1 MKYYTKITVRFLLLQ
16 LIVFAVMFAYLFF
29 VNLLPIASC
38 SYSFSD
44 LKEIGSMIFLPSF
57 CVSFLNG
64 SLISLFLYG
73 FLIVDHEHSCLFS
86 VKIIPFFIS
95 LLFFILFF
103 CLWHPN
109 WENSSVRYKDNDA
122 RFFVDSGAFFQYYGV
137 PKARFS
143 QDEFETLLNKVSR
156 KDKKLLIKNYTHN
169 RVDGDF
175 LLNEDV
181 LAVDRFLL
189 RRCLSLNNETEN
201 SKLFFGRVEKDCIY
215 DAIISLPEQV
225 LSFEK
230 LSPVFHSYDKMEILI
245 PIGNGKEA
253 KRFVFEKKQNAFF
266 SNSHYLFMSNLIYR
280 NNEMIL
286 LFFNMYSLVS
296 IGLWMVITF
305 MILTFSGWIYIKEY
319 PLISFVLNF
328 LLMVAFYLCV
338 PPILEWCHV
347 IVKNFSS
354 ELFIKLRY
362 IIFFFV
368 FSGILFVINIAR
380 WFSYKKDKKI

>member
-16 LIVFAVMFAYLFF
+16 LIVFAVMFAYLFS

-44 LKEIGSMIFLPSF
+44 LKEIGRMIFLPSF
-57 CVSFLNG
+57 CVSFLNS
-64 SLISLFLYG
+64 SLISLFLYA

-103 CLWHPN
+103 CLWHPDL
-109 WENSSVRYKDNDA
+109 ENSSVHYKDNDA
-122 RFFVDSGAFFQYYGV
+122 RFFVDSGAFFQYYDDL
-137 PKARFS
+137 KKQFS
-143 QDEFETLLNKVSR
+143 QDDFETLINKVSR
-156 KDKKLLIKNYTHN
+156 KDKKLLMKNYSQN

-175 LLNEDV
+175 LLNEDL

-215 DAIISLPEQV
+215 DAVISLPKQV

-230 LSPVFHSYDKMEILI
+230 LPIVFRSYDKMELLV
-245 PIGNGKEA
+245 PVGSEMKS
-253 KRFVFEKKQNAFF
+253 FVFEKKQNALF
-266 SNSHYLFMSNLIYR
+266 SNSRYLFVAALVYK

-286 LFFNMYSLVS
+286 PFFNMYSIVS

-305 MILTFSGWIYIKEY
+305 MILTLSGWIYIKEY
-319 PLISFVLNF
+319 PLISVVFNF
-328 LLMVAFYLCV
+328 LLMIAFYLCV
-338 PPILEWCHV
+338 PPILEWYHV
-347 IVKNFSS
+347 IVENFSS
-354 ELFIKLRY
+354 EIFVKLRY

-380 WFSYKKDKKI
+380 WVSYKKDKKV

>member
-16 LIVFAVMFAYLFF
+16 LIVFAVMFAYLFS

-44 LKEIGSMIFLPSF
+44 LKEIGRMIFLPSF
-57 CVSFLNG
+57 CVSFLNS
-64 SLISLFLYG
+64 SLISLFLYA

-103 CLWHPN
+103 CLWHPDL
-109 WENSSVRYKDNDA
+109 ENSSVHYKDNDA
-122 RFFVDSGAFFQYYGV
+122 RFFVDSGAFFQYYDDL
-137 PKARFS
+137 KKQFS
-143 QDEFETLLNKVSR
+143 QDDFETLINKVSR
-156 KDKKLLIKNYTHN
+156 KDKKLLMKNYSQN

-175 LLNEDV
+175 LLNEDL

-215 DAIISLPEQV
+215 DVVISLPEQV

-230 LSPVFHSYDKMEILI
+230 LPIVFRSYDKMELLV
-245 PIGNGKEA
+245 PVGSEMKS
-253 KRFVFEKKQNAFF
+253 FVFEKKQNALF
-266 SNSHYLFMSNLIYR
+266 SNSRYLFVAALVYK

-286 LFFNMYSLVS
+286 PFFNMYSIVS

-305 MILTFSGWIYIKEY
+305 MILTLSGWIYIKEY
-319 PLISFVLNF
+319 PLISVVFNF
-328 LLMVAFYLCV
+328 LLMIAFYLCV
-338 PPILEWCHV
+338 PPILEWYHV
-347 IVKNFSS
+347 IVENFSS
-354 ELFIKLRY
+354 EIFVKLRY

-380 WFSYKKDKKI
+380 WVSYKKDKKV

>member
-1 MKYYTKITVRFLLLQ
+1 MKYYAKITVRFLLLH

-29 VNLLPIASC
+29 VNLLPITSC

-44 LKEIGSMIFLPSF
+44 LKEIGRMIFLPSF
-57 CVSFLNG
+57 CVSFLNS
-64 SLISLFLYG
+64 SLISLFLYA

-103 CLWHPN
+103 CLWHPD
-109 WENSSVRYKDNDA
+109 WENSWVHYKNNDA
-122 RFFVDSGAFFQYYGV
+122 RFFVDSGAFFQYYDDL
-137 PKARFS
+137 KKQFN
-143 QDEFETLLNKVSR
+143 QDDFEALISKVS
-156 KDKKLLIKNYTHN
+156 KKEKKLLMKNYSQN

-175 LLNEDV
+175 LLNEDDL

-189 RRCLSLNNETEN
+189 RKCLSLNNETEN
-201 SKLFFGRVEKDCIY
+201 CKLFFGRVEKDCVY
-215 DAIISLPEQV
+215 DVVISLPEHV
-225 LSFEK
+225 LSFDT
-230 LSPVFHSYDKMEILI
+230 LPIVFHSYDKMELVV
-245 PIGNGKEA
+245 PLENGTKS
-253 KRFVFEKKQNAFF
+253 FVFEKKQNALF
-266 SNSHYLFMSNLIYR
+266 SNSRYLFVAALVYK

-286 LFFNMYSLVS
+286 PFFNMYSLVS

-319 PLISFVLNF
+319 PLISVVFNV
-328 LLMVAFYLCV
+328 LLMIAFYLCV
-338 PPILEWCHV
+338 PPVLEWHHA
-347 IVKNFSS
+347 IVENFSS
-354 ELFIKLRY
+354 ELFVKLRY

-380 WFSYKKDKKI
+380 WFSYKKDKKV